1 MLDQLKRKDIEKDI
15 LKKDNHDE
23 WIFLV
28 LLLIPTIW
36 AALLIAPYMNQGLF
50 QAIGEIA
57 TALENPFRITW
68 CGDSLRV
75 VFIFL
80 IIYVCGIGIYFSN
93 QKNYRRKEEYGSAKW
108 GNAKKVN
115 KKYADKDFTSNKI
128 LSQNV
133 RIGLNGKKH
142 RRNLNTI
149 IIGGSGA
156 GKTRFYGK
164 PNIMQ
169 CNTSFVVLDPK
180 GGAIRSRI
188 KSTCAQLN
196 I

>member
-1 MLDQLKRKDIEKDI
+1 MSDLEKAFNDPLSI
-15 LKKDNHDE
+15 S
-23 WIFLV
+23 
-28 LLLIPTIW
+28 
-36 AALLIAPYMNQGLF
+36 
-50 QAIGEIA
+50 
-57 TALENPFRITW
+57 W
-68 CGDSLRV
+68 CNDSLRTV
-75 VFIFL
+75 AVFAVG
-80 IIYVCGIGIYFSN
+80 YVIAVGIYLSSIR
-93 QKNYRRKEEYGSAKW
+93 NYRRQEEYGSAEWANPK
-108 GNAKKVN
+108 AVN

-133 RIGLNGKKH
+133 RIGLDGKRH

-149 IIGGSGA
+149 VIGGSGA